1 MANTKPNVQT
11 GALTLVL
18 LVKQYRSQM
27 IALLLKNGVTVK
39 NDATDQQV
47 AMLMANLLKVSKSY
61 FNDLNN
67 FIMNPS
73 VTQVIVGQ
81 INNTAQYVKMSG
93 NGYMNSEGD
102 DSSVPSLLQTPSYD
116 VPNNPDTSSANQD
129 AMMQELDNMNSGD
142 SVLNSAPIGSDSSG
156 GSTSWFSGI
165 KANLGNYI
173 SQGIQLIGT
182 LSTNQANTAIANSHA
197 QVVQSGGGT
206 GAVKGGTGT
215 KIPTKPMSTTTKVLI
230 GTGVVGFIVAI
241 VYFGMKASK
250 K

>member
-142 SVLNSAPIGSDSSG
+142 SVLNSAPIGRDSSG
-156 GSTSWFSGI
+156 GSTGWFSGI